1 MFDPSL
7 QTIWG
12 GNLTAVFCDTGWE
25 HPDTYKHVNDVCLQM
40 GVRLITLKSKY
51 DFVSLAVHKKRF
63 PSTNARF
70 CTSELKMKPMID
82 YVLSLKESCI
92 IIQGIRA
99 GESTARAAMEEE
111 CMYFKSYF
119 QPNKKGRTENYRSKD
134 VKISAYHKARG
145 DQVEWYNP
153 LCKYDKV
160 YAAKVFT
167 FTPDYNYYINAN
179 QIEKGGT
186 GYDIEKVL
194 PIEVDRLQ
202 PDYSIYNIDSNLSYG
217 FLTRG
222 CPNRCKWCVVPK
234 KEGKISPYM
243 DIEEITAGRKKAI
256 LMDNNILASN
266 YGLQQIEKIIKLGI
280 KVDFNQGLDARL
292 ITDEIARLL
301 AKVKWIKRIR
311 FGCDTPGQ
319 IAEVERAS
327 ALIDKYGYKGE
338 YFLYCILMDFEES
351 FARVNYWKSKSRR
364 FLPHCQPFRDLNNPH
379 QIIPQWHKDMA
390 HWADRKEIYMSCD
403 FKDFSPRKGFLCKE
417 YFKML

>member
-51 DFVSLAVHKKRF
+51 DFVSLAAHKKRF

-134 VKISAYHKARG
+134 VK
-145 DQVEWYNP
+145 EW
-153 LCKYDKV
+153 CSQ
-160 YAAKVFT
+160 
-167 FTPDYNYYINAN
+167 YNYYINAN

-338 YFLYCILMDFEES
+338 YFLYCILMDSEES

-379 QIIPQWHKDMA
+379 QIIPQWQKDMA

-417 YFKML
+417 YFKIL